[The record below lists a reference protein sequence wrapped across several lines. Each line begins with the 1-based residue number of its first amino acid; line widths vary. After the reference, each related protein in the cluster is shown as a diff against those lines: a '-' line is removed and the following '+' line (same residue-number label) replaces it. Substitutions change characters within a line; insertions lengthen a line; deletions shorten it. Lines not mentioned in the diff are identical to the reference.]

1 MYDETGLQFGKGSAQ
16 TGTGAQREQAED
28 LATIQVVPPN
38 KIKEKKGH
46 SLVVGGRV
54 TGIHVNKGACQSH
67 THTHTH
73 THTACLSLSRH
84 QRSKHR

>member
-28 LATIQVVPPN
+28 LATIQVVPP
-38 KIKEKKGH
+38 KVKKKKKRTQCSGGWEGH
-46 SLVVGGRV
+46 RN
-54 TGIHVNKGACQSH
+54 TCQQRCLSD

-84 QRSKHR
+84 QRPKHR